1 MRLGVTYRAPGATKS
16 GVVSLKGDVF
26 QVISA
31 DQHGAYRL
39 ADDPDSIH
47 TASNRTRILTDILYY
62 YYCYYYPA
70 DIPPARE
77 SRER

>member
-16 GVVSLKGDVF
+16 GVVPLKGDVF

-39 ADDPDSIH
+39 ADDPDSTYGQQPH
-47 TASNRTRILTDILYY
+47 
-62 YYCYYYPA
+62 A
-70 DIPPARE
+70 DPHGHPLLLLLLLPG
-77 SRER
+77 